1 MRAATSWKR
10 KREEEDQR
18 EWREKGGPR
27 RMRTQGGLLE
37 DGDEMGVVLFFLPE
51 GAPAKADQ

>member
-27 RMRTQGGLLE
+27 RMRTQIGLLE

>member
-10 KREEEDQR
+10 KGEEEEEN
-18 EWREKGGPR
+18 EWREKR
-27 RMRTQGGLLE
+27 RLKRMKTQNRLLE
-37 DGDEMGVVLFFLPE
+37 DREEMGVVLFFLPE